1 MAQYLAAVRE
11 PNTCLLAV
19 GFGFNDDHL
28 AEPLL
33 AAVQSNPH
41 LRLIVADEKANTNAT
56 NRNRYW
62 ERFFELSGRGEDVWF
77 INASFTDFAK
87 MVPDLKSLT
96 PADTL
101 LKAIR
106 GVTREP

>member
-41 LRLIVADEKANTNAT
+41 LRLIVTDPEAKYKTTNA
-56 NRNRYW
+56 NRYW
-62 ERFFELSGRGEDVWF
+62 KRFFELSGRNEDVWF
-77 INASFTDFAK
+77 INASFEDFAQ

-96 PADTL
+96 PADAL
-101 LKAIR
+101 LKAIKN
-106 GVTREP
+106 VTREP